1 MDADAAGER
10 RRSTER
16 KAWWG
21 ARRRSQSRRPQES
34 NGKHARRQHH
44 QPSARRTAHASLDFR
59 LAAAV
64 PFDIRVQTS
73 VGAWPIFVIGRD
85 MRIAPEAFHLS
96 TPHRLAPYCISGTV
110 RDPLAGSECP
120 GRAVGA
126 SLRSGCRR
134 AAGRVSPELSANVT
148 ASRRDPTQRP
158 AFTTARLPDVAVAL
172 SLLAIKRMLGVL
184 IVAAEPWLCAPRSG
198 THNHSL
204 RLHSFPPPPAGAC
217 AARRGAAGAILA
229 GPFASSA

>member
-1 MDADAAGER
+1 MPRLATTPLGASSARRTAEPPRPPRAVYLRADGQRLVDAACAVNGSDAAGER

-96 TPHRLAPYCISGTV
+96 TPHRLAPYCISGTFEIRSPAANVQVEQWV
-110 RDPLAGSECP
+110 RAFA
-120 GRAVGA
+120 RAVGGPRDESRRNFPQM
-126 SLRSGCRR
+126 SLRPVEIPRNGRR
-134 AAGRVSPELSANVT
+134 L
-148 ASRRDPTQRP
+148 Q
-158 AFTTARLPDVAVAL
+158 LPDYQ
-172 SLLAIKRMLGVL
+172 
-184 IVAAEPWLCAPRSG
+184 
-198 THNHSL
+198 T
-204 RLHSFPPPPAGAC
+204 
-217 AARRGAAGAILA
+217 
-229 GPFASSA
+229 